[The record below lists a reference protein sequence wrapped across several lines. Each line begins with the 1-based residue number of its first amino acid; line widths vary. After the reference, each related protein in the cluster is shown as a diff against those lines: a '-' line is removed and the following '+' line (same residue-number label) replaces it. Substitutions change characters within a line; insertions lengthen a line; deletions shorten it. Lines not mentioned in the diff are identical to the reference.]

1 MMLPLRL
8 AHREV
13 NRQEFEPHRLRNTMD
28 RNINIKINI
37 KKRRE
42 KRIIHIY
49 TSMQSRTGTCE
60 RFAVVNFRFWTRC
73 PKDIRQGGQQ

>member
-42 KRIIHIY
+42 KREGKKKKGRVGLWR
-49 TSMQSRTGTCE
+49 SGNNEGR
-60 RFAVVNFRFWTRC
+60 
-73 PKDIRQGGQQ
+73 